1 MTSDYRTPRFADAS
15 DIAAFAATPL
25 EARLAGADLLA
36 MLKAQARLD
45 GDAPAIRYLPR
56 GIADEEGAVFSRRQL
71 IDGVAVLAAQL
82 VEQGLG
88 PADTVAVLL
97 PNGPG
102 TLAASLAVMAVAR
115 LAPINLFLEPGQ
127 IEKLLH
133 ECEAKAV
140 LVPKEAPPVLAD
152 VLNAVATKAD
162 GPKVIVVDT
171 ETLPAG
177 SHDDPPSRDLSDVVA
192 LFHTGGTTGL
202 PKFVP
207 LTARH
212 LAATATISRFGY
224 GYAADDRVLCAMPM
238 FHVGG
243 LFACS
248 FIPLISGSE
257 VVVLGALGYRG
268 KGVVD
273 ALPST
278 IEKLDL
284 TVVVGP
290 PTIMA
295 QLAARPPD
303 RQRARHLRLFVNG
316 AAALPRVVGER
327 LSSAT
332 GVRVV
337 EPWGLTESTLAVTSG
352 PRDGIHRQGS
362 VGLPLP
368 YCAVK
373 AVRVDASGRRIGDCA
388 IDEIG
393 VLAIQGPMV
402 FDGYLNR
409 ARDQQPFFDD
419 GWLDTGD
426 LGRVDDDG
434 FVWVTGR
441 AKELI
446 KRGGHGI
453 DPSMIEDAL
462 NAHPGVALAA
472 AIGKPDAYAG
482 ELPMAYIQL
491 QPGIEVTAEA
501 LLDFV
506 RTRIP
511 ERAAIPK
518 EIIVLEK
525 LPVTAIGKV
534 HKQMLKLDITQRVAQ
549 AVIAEIVAP
558 SDARI
563 VVQPHAL
570 HGLEVHAEVPATAVV
585 VVRERLSAFAF
596 RSNVTSITQR

>member
-1 MTSDYRTPRFADAS
+1 MTLECRAPRFADAH

-25 EARLAGADLLA
+25 EKRLAGADILA
-36 MLKAQARLD
+36 MLKAQARQD
-45 GDAPAIRYLPR
+45 GDAAAIHYLPR
-56 GIADEEGAVFSRRQL
+56 GLADDEGITFSRRQL
-71 IDGVAVLAAQL
+71 LDGVAALATQL
-82 VEQGLG
+82 VEHGLG
-88 PADTVAVLL
+88 PTDTVAVLL

-115 LAPINLFLEPGQ
+115 LAPINLFLEPDQ

-140 LVPKEAPPVLAD
+140 LLPKEAPPVLAD
-152 VLNAVATKAD
+152 VLSAVAAKAN

-177 SHDDPPSRDLSDVVA
+177 VRGDPPSRDLSDVVA

-212 LAATATISRFGY
+212 LAATAVISRFGY
-224 GYAADDRVLCAMPM
+224 GYGTDDRVLCAMPM

-248 FIPLISGSE
+248 FIPLVSGSE
-257 VVVLGALGYRG
+257 VVVLGPLGYRG

-284 TVVVGP
+284 SVVVGP

-295 QLAARPPD
+295 QLATRPPD
-303 RQRARHLRLFVNG
+303 RQRAQHLRLFVNG

-327 LSSAT
+327 LSGAT
-332 GVRVV
+332 GIRVV

-352 PRDGIHRQGS
+352 PRDGVHRQGS

-373 AVRVDASGRRIGDCA
+373 AVRVDVSGHRIGDCA

-393 VLAIQGPMV
+393 VLAIHGPMV

-409 ARDQQPFFDD
+409 TRAQQPFFDD

-426 LGRVDDDG
+426 LGRVDADG

-491 QPGIEVTAEA
+491 QPGAQVTAEG

-511 ERAAIPK
+511 ERAAMPK
-518 EIIVLEK
+518 EIIILEK

-534 HKQMLKLDITQRVAQ
+534 HKQTLKFDITQRVAQ
-549 AVIAEIVAP
+549 AVIAQIVAP
-558 SDARI
+558 SEAR
-563 VVQPHAL
+563 VEVQPHAL
-570 HGLEVHAEVPATAVV
+570 HGLEVHVEVPAAAVAA
-585 VVRERLSAFAF
+585 VREQLSAFAF
-596 RSNVTSITQR
+596 RSNVMSITER